1 MKANS
6 IEGVKRK
13 EVLVNYTPA
22 TNLLKTDEME
32 VGAVSFKV
40 PKNVATIE
48 VEKNKDLVRTLNKT
62 KTEEFPNL

>member
-13 EVLVNYTPA
+13 DVLVNYTPA

-32 VGAVSFKV
+32 VV
-40 PKNVATIE
+40 PM
-48 VEKNKDLVRTLNKT
+48 
-62 KTEEFPNL
+62 NLITQQCAL